1 MERGASSSFFSRMMP
16 KSIVGQLVLATAV
29 LLFIAQAMSFTLLA
43 RGHAEQRTM
52 RLSIPAA
59 NRIIDVADR
68 LSVGQEVTNNRRAR
82 RNFRTLTD
90 VSDTP
95 LVDSAM
101 HQDRRVANQISE
113 ILEEANLAGVE
124 VRAADLEGSPESQSH
139 PAIIAIRDEAL
150 QAENPARIRRME
162 RRAERATGRRDEQK
176 GPASNTVLISA
187 QIEEGRWVNIIM
199 RSPKSDPQIFILLG
213 VQTVLLYLLL
223 LAPIAWIGWRVSR
236 PLKMLTNA
244 ARDTT
249 PAAIGTAVPESGPA
263 DVRDLTAAFNKMR
276 SRIGAMLGEKDRM
289 LGALGHDLRTPL
301 ASLRVRVESVED
313 ETLRTKMIATMDEMA
328 AMLDDILSLARSGQN
343 KEAMVATDIG
353 ALLSAITED
362 YRDTGLDVS
371 LVDGAPH
378 VVRTIDVVPMRRAIR
393 NLTDNAIK
401 YGKRARLSLT
411 EEDGRAVISIAD
423 DGPGIAP
430 DRIAEMLE
438 PFTRAEESRSRETGG
453 AGLGLAL
460 AKAMVTQQGG
470 DLQLQ
475 NASAGGLLARI
486 ILPSDAA

>member
-1 MERGASSSFFSRMMP
+1 MTERGASSSFISRLMP

-43 RGHAEQRTM
+43 RGHAEQRMM
-52 RLSIPAA
+52 RLAIPAA
-59 NRIIDVADR
+59 NRIVDVADR
-68 LSVGQEVTNNRRAR
+68 LSVGQEVSNNRRAR

-90 VSDTP
+90 VGNSP
-95 LVDSAM
+95 LVDSTM
-101 HQDRRVANQISE
+101 RQDRRVAGQISE
-113 ILEEANLAGVE
+113 ILEEANLSGVG
-124 VRAADLEGSPESQSH
+124 VRAAELEGSPESQH
-139 PAIIAIRDEAL
+139 NLAIIAMRGEAL
-150 QAENPARIRRME
+150 QYDNPARTRRME
-162 RRAERATGRRDEQK
+162 RRVERASSRRDDNS
-176 GPASNTVLISA
+176 GSSNTMLISA
-187 QIEEGRWVNIIM
+187 QIEQGRWVNIIM
-199 RSPKSDPQIFILLG
+199 RAPKSDPQIFVLLG
-213 VQTVLLYLLL
+213 LQTILLYLLL

-236 PLKMLTNA
+236 PLKVLTNA
-244 ARDTT
+244 ARDIT
-249 PAAIGTAVPESGPA
+249 PAAIGTAVPETGPA
-263 DVRDLTAAFNKMR
+263 DVRELTAAFNKMR
-276 SRIGAMLGEKDRM
+276 SRIGGMLGEKDRM

-313 ETLRTKMIATMDEMA
+313 DTLRTKMIATMDEMA
-328 AMLDDILSLARSGQN
+328 VMLDDILSLARSGQSR
-343 KEAMVATDIG
+343 EAMVATDIG

-371 LVDGAPH
+371 LGDVPRH

-401 YGKRARLSLT
+401 YGKRARLSLV
-411 EEDGRAVISIAD
+411 EDGGRAVISIAD

-430 DRIAEMLE
+430 GRIAEMLE

-470 DLQLQ
+470 NLSLE
-475 NASAGGLLARI
+475 NAPEGGLVARI
-486 ILPSDAA
+486 SLPDNA